1 MLTRQIVG
9 WTAPVAVLTT
19 ALLGGTALI
28 QGEGRSAT
36 SRTLSGA
43 RAIEGVWEPMVT
55 IRDCQTGAPIFSFP
69 SMDSYIRGGAYVG
82 EGMGEPANRALGLGT
97 WRHEGGRNFTAAY
110 QFFSYNPDGTPLGRL
125 RVSSTIRLIADG
137 ESFRTPDTAELHDLN
152 GTVLDR
158 VCGTRE
164 ATRLR
169 PFTVQ

>member
-9 WTAPVAVLTT
+9 WTAPA
-19 ALLGGTALI
+19 ALLAAALF
-28 QGEGRSAT
+28 GVSARVQA
-36 SRTLSGA
+36 SRGSANPSPLSGA

-82 EGMGEPANRALGLGT
+82 EGMSEPANRALGLGA

-110 QFFSYNPDGTPLGRL
+110 QFFAYNPDGTPLGRL
-125 RVSSTIRLIADG
+125 RVSSRIRLSADG
-137 ESFRTPDTAELHDLN
+137 ESFRTSDTAELTDLN

-158 VCGTRE
+158 ICGTRE
-164 ATRLR
+164 ATRLQ
-169 PFTVQ
+169 PLTVQ